1 MIAGR
6 GSGFY
11 EFAKATDSAKS
22 ASRRGEDAHRHLSLA
37 VLLQIDL
44 HGTSR
49 VEQTRQV
56 VSLTG
61 IADSEKDVCPWPKV
75 QNGFILFVNTEILLP
90 HLGNSNFIEKESC
103 SC

>member
-11 EFAKATDSAKS
+11 EFAKATDRAKF
-22 ASRRGEDAHRHLSLA
+22 ASRRGKDAHKHPSPA
-37 VLLQIDL
+37 VMLQTDL
-44 HGTSR
+44 HGTRR
-49 VEQTRQV
+49 VEQTKRV

-61 IADSEKDVCPWPKV
+61 ITDSEKNVCPWPKV
-75 QNGFILFVNTEILLP
+75 QNGFILFVNTEILLS
-90 HLGNSNFIEKESC
+90 HLGNSNFTEKESC